1 MAIKNKRELATIDLI
16 INGQQAKST
25 LKDVRA
31 ATVAVERELNNMK
44 KDDDPAGWKE
54 MIRTLDKLKKAQTDI
69 TTEIRGGEGSLNRF
83 KTSWKDIAQGFVGG
97 SLLMRGIDML
107 RQGFRRVAE
116 MVYTVSD
123 ELANVSKTTG
133 LTQDQVRGLNS
144 ELQKIN
150 TRTATSELRSLAEEA
165 GRLGYSAEKDILG
178 FVRASDQIEVAL
190 GDALGEGATL
200 DIAKLVE
207 IFKTDDVYGLESAL
221 LRTGSALNELGMAS
235 TANEGYMVDFAKRM
249 SGIANVANV
258 SIEETLALAATL
270 DSLGQTAEVSSTA
283 LSKVLVKMGS
293 DVPTYA
299 KMAGKSVDE
308 FREILKRSSVE
319 GLMLVLENVG
329 KTTDGIEK
337 LSSTLGDLGLD
348 GGRVTGVFGSLSKN
362 ISTYNSNLKIATTGT
377 REATSVTNEFNV
389 KNANAAAIWDKI
401 VKKMVNFG
409 ENVALSL
416 EPAVYALGVLTGAIT
431 KAEIAVLKLGKKQAE
446 IAEMDKTLV
455 PLMTRYGELASE
467 VDRTAGE
474 ESELQSLIK
483 QIGEIVPSAVSEW
496 SKYGDVMSINTQKVW
511 EHITAERELLKAQK
525 ERSVEKM
532 NQELERNL
540 NKRQAILEK
549 LRRQEATEVVV
560 GGELGST
567 VVTRSATSLELAK
580 YQSQLKEVNRLI
592 QENETGLYRLLGYG
606 GHSDFNA
613 PSMKSLLSKKD
624 TETETEQE
632 KKAREAREKA
642 EREAAERAAAE
653 RREKNKKDYESLQQ
667 AISDAEHNILLSKM
681 SAFEKEIQL
690 THDKYNKLRE
700 MAKGHADSI
709 ARITDLENQE
719 LATINNKHLIELLEE
734 SDKYIADKEKSEQ
747 LYAEKR
753 KAFERQQ
760 HLENLQAADDQ
771 FSLINLKYQELMDQY
786 VEYGMDTT
794 QLFERWSKEIGQIIN
809 KGPEESKKTRR
820 ELNEQIS
827 AYYALGDAITGVLQ
841 VSAANR
847 EENAKFEAQM
857 AVFQV
862 AVESGVAIAKAVT
875 IAVSNSKTVWTMI
888 AAIGAAIAT
897 VTTGIARAKSLIN
910 EAKAPEAPAFR
921 ADGGPT
927 DLRSIY
933 MDKTGQ
939 PEGYVDR
946 PTFYQLGRR
955 SYVAGEAGIEY
966 VVSGPMLKN
975 PAVADFVSML
985 EALRQ
990 QRFFSNGGYTG
1001 TVAIPDTNKA
1011 APSTDP
1017 AILSTL
1023 IEQNRLLKQLV
1034 AKPTGINY
1042 RVFEEYEEKI
1052 NDIRSRASA

>member
-1 MAIKNKRELATIDLI
+1 MAKKGQGKEKSVIELI
-16 INGQQAKST
+16 IDGRQAEVS
-25 LKDVRA
+25 LKNLRA
-31 ATVAVERELNNMK
+31 NMVSVERELNKMK

-54 MIRTLDKLKKAQTDI
+54 KVKTLQKLRQAHADI

-83 KTSWKDIAQGFVGG
+83 KTSWKEIAQGFVGG
-97 SLLMRGIDML
+97 SLLMRGIDLL

-116 MVYTVSD
+116 MIYTVSD

-133 LTQDQVRGLNS
+133 LTQERVRILNS

-190 GDALGEGATL
+190 GDVLGEGATL
-200 DIAKLVE
+200 DIAKLVD
-207 IFKTDDVYGLESAL
+207 IFKTDEIYGLESAL

-270 DSLGQTAEVSSTA
+270 DSLGQSSEVSSTA

-348 GGRVTGVFGSLSKN
+348 GGRVTGVFGTLSKN
-362 ISTYNSNLKIATTGT
+362 IATYNSNLKIATTGT
-377 REATSVTNEFNV
+377 KEATSVTNEFIV
-389 KNANAAAIWDKI
+389 KNTNAAAIWDKI
-401 VKKMVNFG
+401 VKKAVNFG
-409 ENVALSL
+409 ENIALSL
-416 EPAVYALGVLTGAIT
+416 EPAIYALGVLTGAIT
-431 KAEIAVLKLGKKQAE
+431 KAEIAVLKLSKKQSE

-455 PLMTRYGELASE
+455 PLVKRYSELASE

-496 SKYGDVMSINTQKVW
+496 SKYGDIMAINTQKVW
-511 EHITAERELLKAQK
+511 EHITAERELLRAQK

-549 LRRQEATEVVV
+549 LRKQEATEVVV

-567 VVTRSATSLELAK
+567 VVTRSATSLELSM

-592 QENETGLYRLLGYG
+592 QENETALYRLLGYG
-606 GHSDFNA
+606 GNTGFNA
-613 PSMKSLLSKKD
+613 PSMKSLLLKKD
-624 TETETEQE
+624 LPKGNPDPEETGIGRNSRSKTEADESIKEYERLQ
-632 KKAREAREKA
+632 KAIEEAENEILIAKMSTF
-642 EREAAERAAAE
+642 ERELKAV
-653 RREKNKKDYESLQQ
+653 
-667 AISDAEHNILLSKM
+667 
-681 SAFEKEIQL
+681 
-690 THDKYNKLRE
+690 HDKFSKLRE
-700 MAKGHADSI
+700 MAKGHTNEMVRIAKLEADM
-709 ARITDLENQE
+709 IT
-719 LATINNKHLIELLEE
+719 
-734 SDKYIADKEKSEQ
+734 
-747 LYAEKR
+747 
-753 KAFERQQ
+753 
-760 HLENLQAADDQ
+760 
-771 FSLINLKYQELMDQY
+771 LINQRQLEAIQKEIDDFNNAKLEKERDAAKTKEEVQEAERRANLTQNQRDFEDLNSSYKKQIDLLN
-786 VEYGMDTT
+786 EHGLDTT
-794 QLFERWSKEIGQIIN
+794 LAYVRWATAVDKTIPNDKDKKEVKFWEG
-809 KGPEESKKTRR
+809 TVRD
-820 ELNEQIS
+820 QIS
-827 AYYALGDAITGVLQ
+827 AYTSLGDAISGILE
-841 VSAANR
+841 VSASNR

-857 AVFQV
+857 ATFQI
-862 AVESGVAIAKAVT
+862 AIESGVAIAKAVT
-875 IAVSNSKTVWTMI
+875 LAASSSKNVWTLI
-888 AAIGAAIAT
+888 AAIGGAIAT
-897 VTTGIARAKSLIN
+897 VTSGIARARRFIE

-933 MDKTGQ
+933 MDKTGN
-939 PEGYVDR
+939 PEGYVNR

-955 SYVAGEAGIEY
+955 SYVAGEAGQEY
-966 VVSGPMLKN
+966 VISNPMLKN

-990 QRFFSNGGYTG
+990 QRFFAAGGYTG
-1001 TVAIPDTNKA
+1001 PAAIPDPNKA
-1011 APSTDP
+1011 MPSSDP

-1023 IEQNRLLKQLV
+1023 MEQNRLLKQLV
-1034 AKPTGINY
+1034 AKPAGINY

-1052 NDIRSRASA
+1052 NSIRGRASA